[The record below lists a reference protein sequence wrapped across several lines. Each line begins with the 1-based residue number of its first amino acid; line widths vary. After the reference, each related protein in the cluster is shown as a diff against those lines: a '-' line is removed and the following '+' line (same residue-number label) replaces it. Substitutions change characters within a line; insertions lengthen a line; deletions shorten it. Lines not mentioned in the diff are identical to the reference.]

1 MCRPETPH
9 ILCVALRVY
18 LPRLPA
24 LTGLQKASKKTNL
37 KQNPSRP
44 L

>member
-18 LPRLPA
+18 PPRLPD
-24 LTGLQKASKKTNL
+24 LTGPQG
-37 KQNPSRP
+37 QDQWQI
-44 L
+44 